1 MDTIHTVTSDGGKAP
16 TCTEP
21 GSTERTY
28 CSICGAVKNESGE
41 IPATGHTEEVIP
53 AKEATCT
60 EPSLTEGKKCS
71 TCGKILEPQEEADP
85 ALGHQM
91 KSVTDKEATCGVDG
105 RRHEECEV
113 CGYKNAE
120 EKIPATGEHK
130 YGAYKVTRDA
140 TALTNGIKVRSCRVC
155 GNQESASIA
164 KLNPIIKLNTT
175 SITLKVK
182 QSTTKV
188 TVSGLAKGDRVAF
201 WKSSNTK
208 IVTVSNTGK
217 ITAQKK
223 TGSAVLTVTLKSGKK
238 AIVKVKVQKTDVKT
252 KKISGLSKNIT
263 LKAKKKVT
271 LKPVLSP
278 ITSVQKITYKT
289 SNKAIA
295 TVSNKG
301 VITAKKP
308 GKVKI
313 TVQAGTKKFV
323 VTVTVKK

>member
-120 EKIPATGEHK
+120 EKF
-130 YGAYKVTRDA
+130 
-140 TALTNGIKVRSCRVC
+140 LQ
-155 GNQESASIA
+155 QESINMV
-164 KLNPIIKLNTT
+164 LIK
-175 SITLKVK
+175 
-182 QSTTKV
+182 
-188 TVSGLAKGDRVAF
+188 
-201 WKSSNTK
+201 
-208 IVTVSNTGK
+208 
-217 ITAQKK
+217 
-223 TGSAVLTVTLKSGKK
+223 
-238 AIVKVKVQKTDVKT
+238 
-252 KKISGLSKNIT
+252 
-263 LKAKKKVT
+263 
-271 LKPVLSP
+271 
-278 ITSVQKITYKT
+278 
-289 SNKAIA
+289 
-295 TVSNKG
+295 
-301 VITAKKP
+301 
-308 GKVKI
+308 
-313 TVQAGTKKFV
+313 
-323 VTVTVKK
+323 